1 MWATRARAR
10 VCRVCIQV
18 CGEVCVVAKIYRR
31 QTDFF
36 SLFFYTTS
44 LGAAPLP
51 PKTSYFS
58 PGGPGFDLIVIRA
71 RPMLHAERRVRA
83 ASERGILAEPAAHLS
98 ADEESG
104 ATQVQ

>member
-1 MWATRARAR
+1 MRGNVEHIRILF
-10 VCRVCIQV
+10 IQL
-18 CGEVCVVAKIYRR
+18 CVVAKIYRR